1 MQPSPTAQLIAF
13 WALAAITIISAI
25 GVVRLRSIVRSA
37 VCLLPCFLG
46 VAGVYLLLH
55 AEFVFAM
62 QILVYTGGIMV
73 LILFAIMLLQR
84 AAGEELRHHNEH
96 SGLSLLVCAAFLALF
111 GIVIGKTIWPTSVA
125 ALPVRAHEVD
135 TISWAGVNFLSRYI
149 VPFEVISVILL
160 VAMVGAI
167 IIARTR
173 EQDR

>member
-1 MQPSPTAQLIAF
+1 MTPSAVGQAIAF
-13 WALAAITIISAI
+13 WALAALIVVSAI

-46 VAGVYLLLH
+46 VAGIYILLH

-62 QILVYTGGIMV
+62 QILVYAGGIMV
-73 LILFAIMLLQR
+73 LILFAILLLQR

-96 SGLSLLVCAAFLALF
+96 AGLSLLACVAFFVLF
-111 GIVIGKTIWPTSVA
+111 GAVVTQSVWPLGRG
-125 ALPVRAHEVD
+125 ALPAPTGQTD
-135 TISWAGVNFLSRYI
+135 TLAWTGISFLSRYI
-149 VPFEVISVILL
+149 VPFEVISVVLL